1 MIQRQF
7 LLRQTTAV
15 LVVCATFIASS
26 IGVMAEDATVI
37 DAPTALEKLSAGEVV
52 MIDIRRP
59 KEWRDTGVAVGA
71 KPITMHDPKG
81 PQSFVT
87 NILAAVG
94 GDRATPIAL
103 ICASGVRSTYMQKFL
118 RTSGFTTVLNV
129 KEGMLGRGRSKGW
142 IARGL
147 PVEAYTADN

>member
-1 MIQRQF
+1 MIQRLF
-7 LLRQTTAV
+7 LLRHAAAV
-15 LVVCATFIASS
+15 LVVCATFLASP
-26 IGVMAEDATVI
+26 IGAMAQDATVI
-37 DAPTALEKLSAGEVV
+37 DAPTALEKLSAGEIV

-59 KEWRDTGVAVGA
+59 KEWRDTGVAMGA

-81 PQSFVT
+81 PQAFVA
-87 NILAAVG
+87 NVLAVVG
-94 GDRATPIAL
+94 GDRSTPIAL

-118 RTSGFTTVLNV
+118 RTSGFKTILNV
-129 KEGMLGRGRSKGW
+129 KEGMLGRGPSKGW